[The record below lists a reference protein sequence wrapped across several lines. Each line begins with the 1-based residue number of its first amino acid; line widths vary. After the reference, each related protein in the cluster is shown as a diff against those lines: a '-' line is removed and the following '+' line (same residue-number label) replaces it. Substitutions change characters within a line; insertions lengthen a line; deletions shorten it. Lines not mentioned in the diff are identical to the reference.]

1 MQRFI
6 YNYVDGCAI
15 CQSTKNLPNRP
26 KVPLHPIPPEKDV
39 TPFATVS
46 LDFITE
52 LPLSNGFNAIAVFVD
67 HDVTKAVVI
76 APCHTT
82 ITAEQTAELYQNH
95 VWRHFSLP
103 SKVISDCGTQFTA
116 NFTKALCASLGIQQ
130 AMSTAYHPQ
139 TNRQMEHLNQELEQY
154 LWA

>member
-1 MQRFI
+1 MRKFI
-6 YNYVDGCAI
+6 YGYVDGCTV
-15 CQSTKNLPNRP
+15 CQSTKKLPNWP
-26 KVPLHPIPPEKDV
+26 KAPLHPIPPEKDA

-52 LPLSNGFNAIAVFVD
+52 LPPSNGFDAIAVFVD

-76 APCHTT
+76 TPCHTT
-82 ITAEQTAELYQNH
+82 ITAEQTADLYQNH

-103 SKVISDCGTQFTA
+103 SKVISDRGMQFTA
-116 NFTKALCASLGIQQ
+116 NFTKVLCTSLRIKQ

-139 TNRQMEHLNQELEQY
+139 TDGQTECLNQGLEQY
-154 LWA
+154 L

>member
-1 MQRFI
+1 MRRFV

-15 CQSTKNLPNRP
+15 CQSTKNLLNRP
-26 KVPLHPIPPEKDV
+26 KAPLHLIPPAKDA

-52 LPLSNGFNAIAVFVD
+52 LPPSNGFDTIAVFVD
-67 HDVTKAVVI
+67 HDVTKATVV

-95 VWRHFSLP
+95 VWCHFGLP
-103 SKVISDCGTQFTA
+103 SKVILDYGTQFT
-116 NFTKALCASLGIQQ
+116 T
-130 AMSTAYHPQ
+130 
-139 TNRQMEHLNQELEQY
+139 
-154 LWA
+154 